1 MTTEIQKPQTNA
13 LLEKVEK
20 DCRRARKELK
30 EVLLIRQQVREII
43 PLMPEAILNQQWY
56 VFRQTEANKW
66 YMETWCLEEEEA
78 DTFIKQLKLAGVYGF
93 HSKFKDSNR
102 WHYTGSFA
110 IDGHEF
116 TVKVDGG
123 SQPPH
128 CRIVETREM
137 KEVVT
142 YKAICEE
149 TEEEV
154 K

>member
-1 MTTEIQKPQTNA
+1 METKTQKPQLNS

-20 DCRRARKELK
+20 DCREARKKLE
-30 EVLLIRQQVREII
+30 EVLLIRQQAREII

-56 VFRQTEANKW
+56 AFYQTEVNKW
-66 YMETWCLEEEEA
+66 YMETWGLEEEKA

-93 HSKFKDSNR
+93 HSKFAASKR

-110 IDGHEF
+110 IDSHEF

-123 SQPPH
+123 SKPPL
-128 CRIVETREM
+128 CRIEETKEW
-137 KEVVT
+137 KEVIS

-149 TEEEV
+149 TGEEV
-154 K
+154 